1 MTVTT
6 QHQYL
11 FAALALLLL
20 GVPSIY
26 ASADEA
32 AFKEHCAKCH
42 PRAASVL
49 RGFRDETAEERA
61 IRLDKFLATH
71 HAQDPKLRSRIADF
85 LVGLSVQ

>member
-1 MTVTT
+1 M
-6 QHQYL
+6 YL

-42 PRAASVL
+42 PRTASIVRGL
-49 RGFRDETAEERA
+49 REEALGERSA
-61 IRLDKFLATH
+61 HLNKFLSAH
-71 HAQDPKLRSRIADF
+71 HAEDPKLRSRIVDF

>member
-1 MTVTT
+1 M
-6 QHQYL
+6 YL

-20 GVPSIY
+20 GVPSVF
-26 ASADEA
+26 ASADET

-49 RGFRDETAEERA
+49 RGFREETAEERA

-71 HAQDPKLRSRIADF
+71 HAEDPKLRSRIVDF